1 MASYMT
7 EKQQQIYDFI
17 KKYLRENQR
26 PPTVQEIGDA
36 IGKHKVGVWQHLQL
50 MRKKGYIKITPN
62 IARGIELL

>member
-17 KKYLRENQR
+17 KKYLR
-26 PPTVQEIGDA
+26 DA
-36 IGKHKVGVWQHLQL
+36 LGKNKVGIWQHLQL
-50 MRKKGYIKITPN
+50 MRKKGYIKIIPN